1 MRKFYKNKKQGFT
14 LIEILVVIGIIGIL
28 AAVVLVAV
36 NPARQFRQARD
47 SQRLANVNTILNAIG
62 QNIADHQG
70 FIHCAGG
77 PISINATEMPLSS
90 DPSGIDAVDCLVPDY
105 LPKVPLDPNPS
116 FGHYVTDDD
125 YDTGY
130 TIRMDGDGRITVAAR
145 GEIQSTIEVT
155 R

>member
-36 NPARQFRQARD
+36 NPGRQFRQARD
-47 SQRLANVNTILNAIG
+47 SQRLANVNTLLNAIG

-70 FIHCAGG
+70 FIMCGG
-77 PISINATEMPLSS
+77 SPFILTAIELPIA
-90 DPSGIDAVDCLVPDY
+90 SGIDAFDAAECLTPDY
-105 LPKVPLDPNPS
+105 LPKVPIDPNPDRS
-116 FGHYVTDDD
+116 HYTTDDD
-125 YDTGY
+125 YITGY
-130 TIRMDGDGRITVAAR
+130 TIKMDGDGRITVAAQ
-145 GEIQSTIEVT
+145 GEIQPVIEVT